1 MPNNGKTIFQNLS
14 SIMGINKPD
23 AVGNNDLLNTSL
35 PGNEILFA
43 TNDKAEYERKL
54 NQYKQEKYLAYQ
66 WQRAQVENNME
77 SLASYTAVKLMY
89 RDSDLMDGVPEI
101 GTALDIISDET
112 CLHGD
117 TEIKLL
123 NGETHTIR
131 ELFANGYADFWCYSV
146 DENGICKPTHIDKVI
161 HKGKKEIYKIS
172 LDDGTEIK
180 CTPEHRWLLTD
191 GRWVETVNIK
201 PGDSLMS
208 IYDSLNYLGYEQ
220 IKSSVEGKKRLT
232 HRVVAEDVLRE
243 EKEKLVK
250 DNHPYQKIV
259 IHHNTFNKLNNDPS
273 ALTYMY
279 WNDHQKLHTDL
290 NQKRWENEEFAEK
303 MKNIFSETAKKTWK
317 RCGENL
323 RMKKSKS
330 MHKYFDSL
338 TTEEKKEKYGKA
350 GEKNNMFGVH
360 RYGSSNPNYAKDK
373 KHIEDISESEYIDA
387 LLSYSGGCGCRKY
400 LSEKFNM
407 PESEVIKYNLKIAH
421 ENGKGK
427 ISQVK
432 SLIEEKDIF
441 TRAEHFINTANKVTV
456 RLLSDYLGYSRN
468 HIKHIFQKNG
478 KSFEDMCN
486 DICNKTNEK
495 YLYSKINGGFVR
507 IAINDYEKYLFD
519 NVASGGS
526 LIKKISEHFGIT
538 VGAVKKNNSTVVSKY
553 GVKNIMGLR
562 YVCGVRFSD
571 IKEFIRKNPNALVE
585 NVCKEFGISYYVLNN
600 MLKSNGYNGFI
611 DLKAHC
617 YNHRVVAVEA
627 LNEIDDV
634 YDLFNSTT
642 NNCFAVKCKTGHI
655 ISHNCNLSSDNQL
668 LKISSKSKRIKS
680 ILEDLFYNRLQ
691 IATTLRMITRGMVK
705 YGNHYMLLNVTKN
718 GIAGW
723 RQLSVYETDRY
734 EGGLSGY
741 YGGGQMINAG
751 EDLKPDEVRFVHA
764 GMNQSTSYSEWQVAH
779 FRLLNDSFFLPYGVS
794 LLHKARRAWRMWSM
808 MEDAMLIYRL
818 DKSIERRVFKIYVGG
833 INDKDVPAFVQEI
846 ANNFKRTPIIDPMT
860 GQVDLRKNFLD
871 VSSDYFIPVRD
882 PNAPNPIET
891 LQSAHN
897 DTAMDDINYMQNKIF
912 AAIRVP
918 KQFINFQDA
927 QGKGQNLSLADIRFA
942 RMIMGIQ
949 QFVLAELN
957 KVAMVHLY
965 LLGFKEELTNFSLA
979 MNIPTAQIE
988 SLELDALMKR
998 IQTAS
1003 AALADPGIGMP
1014 MVSLHWVQT
1023 NILKLSDNE
1032 IKDILGE
1039 IRLEKAMAA
1048 ELQATPMIIK
1058 KTGMFDAVDNIYGD
1072 YEAMNN
1078 PQQQQ
1083 PQQDQGMGGLMGGS
1097 GGLGGSLGGDL
1108 GGGLG
1113 GDMDLDGTPDS
1124 MEGGG
1129 ATGSTDMGSAPAA
1142 SSGQPLQERK
1152 SVKSVIDQYLD
1163 MLTEKQKERE
1173 DDSTDGAYVILEQSE
1188 KEAKDL
1194 DFLIEK
1200 VENLIKDDEAFK
1212 GLGVE
1217 DEDVDDGLSG
1227 ETVSDEDLLN
1237 DEE

>member
-23 AVGNNDLLNTSL
+23 AVGDNQFLSTTL

-89 RDSDLMDGVPEI
+89 RDCDLMDGVPEI
-101 GTALDIISDET
+101 GTALDIIADE
-112 CLHGD
+112 
-117 TEIKLL
+117 
-123 NGETHTIR
+123 
-131 ELFANGYADFWCYSV
+131 V
-146 DENGICKPTHIDKVI
+146 
-161 HKGKKEIYKIS
+161 
-172 LDDGTEIK
+172 
-180 CTPEHRWLLTD
+180 
-191 GRWVETVNIK
+191 
-201 PGDSLMS
+201 
-208 IYDSLNYLGYEQ
+208 
-220 IKSSVEGKKRLT
+220 
-232 HRVVAEDVLRE
+232 
-243 EKEKLVK
+243 
-250 DNHPYQKIV
+250 
-259 IHHNTFNKLNNDPS
+259 
-273 ALTYMY
+273 
-279 WNDHQKLHTDL
+279 
-290 NQKRWENEEFAEK
+290 
-303 MKNIFSETAKKTWK
+303 
-317 RCGENL
+317 
-323 RMKKSKS
+323 
-330 MHKYFDSL
+330 
-338 TTEEKKEKYGKA
+338 
-350 GEKNNMFGVH
+350 
-360 RYGSSNPNYAKDK
+360 
-373 KHIEDISESEYIDA
+373 
-387 LLSYSGGCGCRKY
+387 
-400 LSEKFNM
+400 
-407 PESEVIKYNLKIAH
+407 
-421 ENGKGK
+421 
-427 ISQVK
+427 
-432 SLIEEKDIF
+432 
-441 TRAEHFINTANKVTV
+441 
-456 RLLSDYLGYSRN
+456 
-468 HIKHIFQKNG
+468 
-478 KSFEDMCN
+478 
-486 DICNKTNEK
+486 
-495 YLYSKINGGFVR
+495 
-507 IAINDYEKYLFD
+507 
-519 NVASGGS
+519 
-526 LIKKISEHFGIT
+526 
-538 VGAVKKNNSTVVSKY
+538 
-553 GVKNIMGLR
+553 
-562 YVCGVRFSD
+562 
-571 IKEFIRKNPNALVE
+571 
-585 NVCKEFGISYYVLNN
+585 
-600 MLKSNGYNGFI
+600 
-611 DLKAHC
+611 
-617 YNHRVVAVEA
+617 
-627 LNEIDDV
+627 
-634 YDLFNSTT
+634 
-642 NNCFAVKCKTGHI
+642 
-655 ISHNCNLSSDNQL
+655 CNLSSDNQL

-691 IATTLRMITRGMVK
+691 ISTALRMITRGMVK

-764 GMNQSTSYSEWQVAH
+764 GMNQATSYSEWQVAH

-882 PNAPNPIET
+882 PAAPNPIET
-891 LQSAHN
+891 LQAAHN
-897 DTAMDDINYMQNKIF
+897 DTSMDDINYMQNKIF

-988 SLELDALMKR
+988 SLELDALQKR
-998 IQTAS
+998 IQVAAS
-1003 AALADPGIGMP
+1003 ALADPGIGMP

-1058 KTGMFDAVDNIYGD
+1058 KTGMFDTVDRIYGD

-1078 PQQQQ
+1078 PQQMQ
-1083 PQQDQGMGGLMGGS
+1083 PQQDQGMGGMGGS
-1097 GGLGGSLGGDL
+1097 MMGGGGALGGDL

-1113 GDMDLDGTPDS
+1113 GDMDLDGTPDA

-1129 ATGSTDMGSAPAA
+1129 ATGSTDMSSAPAA

-1152 SVKSVIDQYLD
+1152 TVKSVIDQYLD
-1163 MLTEKQKERE
+1163 MLTEKQKEK
-1173 DDSTDGAYVILEQSE
+1173 DGDSGEEAYGILEEGE
-1188 KEAKDL
+1188 KEAQSL
-1194 DFLIEK
+1194 DFLLEK
-1200 VENLIKDDEAFK
+1200 VENLIGEDDILK
-1212 GLGVE
+1212 NLPTDDDE
-1217 DEDVDDGLSG
+1217 DEDSLSG
-1227 ETVSDEDLLN
+1227 DTVSDEDLLN

>member
-23 AVGNNDLLNTSL
+23 AVGDNQFLSTTL

-89 RDSDLMDGVPEI
+89 RDCDLMDGVPEI
-101 GTALDIISDET
+101 GTALDIIADE
-112 CLHGD
+112 
-117 TEIKLL
+117 
-123 NGETHTIR
+123 
-131 ELFANGYADFWCYSV
+131 V
-146 DENGICKPTHIDKVI
+146 
-161 HKGKKEIYKIS
+161 
-172 LDDGTEIK
+172 
-180 CTPEHRWLLTD
+180 
-191 GRWVETVNIK
+191 
-201 PGDSLMS
+201 
-208 IYDSLNYLGYEQ
+208 
-220 IKSSVEGKKRLT
+220 
-232 HRVVAEDVLRE
+232 
-243 EKEKLVK
+243 
-250 DNHPYQKIV
+250 
-259 IHHNTFNKLNNDPS
+259 
-273 ALTYMY
+273 
-279 WNDHQKLHTDL
+279 
-290 NQKRWENEEFAEK
+290 
-303 MKNIFSETAKKTWK
+303 
-317 RCGENL
+317 
-323 RMKKSKS
+323 
-330 MHKYFDSL
+330 
-338 TTEEKKEKYGKA
+338 
-350 GEKNNMFGVH
+350 
-360 RYGSSNPNYAKDK
+360 
-373 KHIEDISESEYIDA
+373 
-387 LLSYSGGCGCRKY
+387 
-400 LSEKFNM
+400 
-407 PESEVIKYNLKIAH
+407 
-421 ENGKGK
+421 
-427 ISQVK
+427 
-432 SLIEEKDIF
+432 
-441 TRAEHFINTANKVTV
+441 
-456 RLLSDYLGYSRN
+456 
-468 HIKHIFQKNG
+468 
-478 KSFEDMCN
+478 
-486 DICNKTNEK
+486 
-495 YLYSKINGGFVR
+495 
-507 IAINDYEKYLFD
+507 
-519 NVASGGS
+519 
-526 LIKKISEHFGIT
+526 
-538 VGAVKKNNSTVVSKY
+538 
-553 GVKNIMGLR
+553 
-562 YVCGVRFSD
+562 
-571 IKEFIRKNPNALVE
+571 
-585 NVCKEFGISYYVLNN
+585 
-600 MLKSNGYNGFI
+600 
-611 DLKAHC
+611 
-617 YNHRVVAVEA
+617 
-627 LNEIDDV
+627 
-634 YDLFNSTT
+634 
-642 NNCFAVKCKTGHI
+642 
-655 ISHNCNLSSDNQL
+655 CNLSSDNQL

-691 IATTLRMITRGMVK
+691 ISTALRMITRGMVK

-764 GMNQSTSYSEWQVAH
+764 GMNQATSYSEWQVAH

-882 PNAPNPIET
+882 PSAPNPIET
-891 LQSAHN
+891 LQAAHN
-897 DTAMDDINYMQNKIF
+897 DTSMDDINYMQNKIF

-988 SLELDALMKR
+988 SLELEALTKR

-1058 KTGMFDAVDNIYGD
+1058 KTGMFDTVDRIYGD

-1078 PQQQQ
+1078 PQQMQ
-1083 PQQDQGMGGLMGGS
+1083 PQQDQGMGGMGGS
-1097 GGLGGSLGGDL
+1097 MMGGGGALGGDL

-1113 GDMDLDGTPDS
+1113 GDMDLDGTPDA

-1129 ATGSTDMGSAPAA
+1129 ATGSTDMSSAPAA

-1152 SVKSVIDQYLD
+1152 TVKSVIDQYLD
-1163 MLTEKQKERE
+1163 MLTEKQKEK
-1173 DDSTDGAYVILEQSE
+1173 DGDYGEEAYGILEEGE
-1188 KEAKDL
+1188 KEAQSL
-1194 DFLIEK
+1194 DFLLEK
-1200 VENLIKDDEAFK
+1200 VENLIGEDDILK
-1212 GLGVE
+1212 NLPTDDDE
-1217 DEDVDDGLSG
+1217 DEDSLSG
-1227 ETVSDEDLLN
+1227 DTVSDEDLLN

>member
-23 AVGNNDLLNTSL
+23 AVGSNDLLNTSL

-101 GTALDIISDET
+101 GTALDVISDE
-112 CLHGD
+112 
-117 TEIKLL
+117 
-123 NGETHTIR
+123 
-131 ELFANGYADFWCYSV
+131 V
-146 DENGICKPTHIDKVI
+146 
-161 HKGKKEIYKIS
+161 
-172 LDDGTEIK
+172 
-180 CTPEHRWLLTD
+180 
-191 GRWVETVNIK
+191 
-201 PGDSLMS
+201 
-208 IYDSLNYLGYEQ
+208 
-220 IKSSVEGKKRLT
+220 
-232 HRVVAEDVLRE
+232 
-243 EKEKLVK
+243 
-250 DNHPYQKIV
+250 
-259 IHHNTFNKLNNDPS
+259 
-273 ALTYMY
+273 
-279 WNDHQKLHTDL
+279 
-290 NQKRWENEEFAEK
+290 
-303 MKNIFSETAKKTWK
+303 
-317 RCGENL
+317 
-323 RMKKSKS
+323 
-330 MHKYFDSL
+330 
-338 TTEEKKEKYGKA
+338 
-350 GEKNNMFGVH
+350 
-360 RYGSSNPNYAKDK
+360 
-373 KHIEDISESEYIDA
+373 
-387 LLSYSGGCGCRKY
+387 
-400 LSEKFNM
+400 
-407 PESEVIKYNLKIAH
+407 
-421 ENGKGK
+421 
-427 ISQVK
+427 
-432 SLIEEKDIF
+432 
-441 TRAEHFINTANKVTV
+441 
-456 RLLSDYLGYSRN
+456 
-468 HIKHIFQKNG
+468 
-478 KSFEDMCN
+478 
-486 DICNKTNEK
+486 
-495 YLYSKINGGFVR
+495 
-507 IAINDYEKYLFD
+507 
-519 NVASGGS
+519 
-526 LIKKISEHFGIT
+526 
-538 VGAVKKNNSTVVSKY
+538 
-553 GVKNIMGLR
+553 
-562 YVCGVRFSD
+562 
-571 IKEFIRKNPNALVE
+571 
-585 NVCKEFGISYYVLNN
+585 
-600 MLKSNGYNGFI
+600 
-611 DLKAHC
+611 
-617 YNHRVVAVEA
+617 
-627 LNEIDDV
+627 
-634 YDLFNSTT
+634 
-642 NNCFAVKCKTGHI
+642 
-655 ISHNCNLSSDNQL
+655 CNLSSDNQI

-691 IATTLRMITRGMVK
+691 VATTLRMITRGMVK

-764 GMNQSTSYSEWQVAH
+764 GMNQATSYSEWQVAH

-794 LLHKARRAWRMWSM
+794 ILHKARRAWRMWSM

-882 PNAPNPIET
+882 PSAPNPIET
-891 LQSAHN
+891 LQAAHN
-897 DTAMDDINYMQNKIF
+897 DTSMDDINYMQNKIF

-942 RMIMGIQ
+942 RMIMGVQ

>member
-14 SIMGINKPD
+14 SIMGISKPD
-23 AVGNNDLLNTSL
+23 AVGDNQFLSNSL

-89 RDSDLMDGVPEI
+89 RDADLMDGVPEI
-101 GTALDIISDET
+101 GTALDIIADET

-123 NGETHTIR
+123 NGKTHTIK
-131 ELFANGYADFWCYSV
+131 ELFTSGCTDFWCYAV
-146 DENGICKPTHIDKVI
+146 DEYGVCKPTHIDKVI
-161 HKGKKEIYKIS
+161 SKGKKEVYKVS

-180 CTPEHRWLLTD
+180 CTPEHKWLLTD
-191 GRWVETVNIK
+191 GRWVETANIK

-220 IKSSVEGKKRLT
+220 IKSSVEEKKRLT
-232 HRVVAEDVLRE
+232 HQVVSV
-243 EKEKLVK
+243 EKL
-250 DNHPYQKIV
+250 
-259 IHHNTFNKLNNDPS
+259 
-273 ALTYMY
+273 
-279 WNDHQKLHTDL
+279 
-290 NQKRWENEEFAEK
+290 
-303 MKNIFSETAKKTWK
+303 
-317 RCGENL
+317 
-323 RMKKSKS
+323 
-330 MHKYFDSL
+330 
-338 TTEEKKEKYGKA
+338 
-350 GEKNNMFGVH
+350 GV
-360 RYGSSNPNYAKDK
+360 
-373 KHIEDISESEYIDA
+373 
-387 LLSYSGGCGCRKY
+387 
-400 LSEKFNM
+400 
-407 PESEVIKYNLKIAH
+407 
-421 ENGKGK
+421 
-427 ISQVK
+427 
-432 SLIEEKDIF
+432 IEEVF
-441 TRAEHFINTANKVTV
+441 
-456 RLLSDYLGYSRN
+456 
-468 HIKHIFQKNG
+468 
-478 KSFEDMCN
+478 
-486 DICNKTNEK
+486 
-495 YLYSKINGGFVR
+495 
-507 IAINDYEKYLFD
+507 
-519 NVASGGS
+519 
-526 LIKKISEHFGIT
+526 
-538 VGAVKKNNSTVVSKY
+538 
-553 GVKNIMGLR
+553 
-562 YVCGVRFSD
+562 
-571 IKEFIRKNPNALVE
+571 
-585 NVCKEFGISYYVLNN
+585 
-600 MLKSNGYNGFI
+600 
-611 DLKAHC
+611 
-617 YNHRVVAVEA
+617 
-627 LNEIDDV
+627 
-634 YDLFNSTT
+634 DLFNSSV

-655 ISHNCNLSSDNQL
+655 ISHNCNLSSDNQI

-764 GMNQSTSYSEWQVAH
+764 GVNQATSYSEWQVAH
-779 FRLLNDSFFLPYGVS
+779 FRMLNDSFFLPYGVS

-882 PNAPNPIET
+882 PSAPNPIET

-897 DTAMDDINYMQNKIF
+897 DTTMDDINYMQNKIF

-979 MNIPTAQIE
+979 LNIPTAQIE
-988 SLELDALMKR
+988 SLELEALGKR
-998 IQTAS
+998 IQTA
-1003 AALADPGIGMP
+1003 AQALADPGIGMP

-1058 KTGMFDAVDNIYGD
+1058 KTGIFDAVDNIYGD

-1083 PQQDQGMGGLMGGS
+1083 PQQDQGMGGGLMGGGGALG
-1097 GGLGGSLGGDL
+1097 GGLGGDL
-1108 GGGLG
+1108 GGLG
-1113 GDMDLDGTPDS
+1113 GDMDLDGTPDA
-1124 MEGGG
+1124 MEGGS
-1129 ATGSTDMGSAPAA
+1129 ATGSTDMGSAPTA

-1152 SVKSVIDQYLD
+1152 AVKSVIDQYLD
-1163 MLTEKQKERE
+1163 MLTEKQKEKD
-1173 DDSTDGAYVILEQSE
+1173 DDSGDEAYMILEKSE
-1188 KEAKDL
+1188 KEAKNL

-1212 GLGVE
+1212 CLGVDDEE
-1217 DEDVDDGLSG
+1217 DDTLSG
-1227 ETVSDEDLLN
+1227 ETISDEDLLN

>member
-89 RDSDLMDGVPEI
+89 RDADLMDGVPEI
-101 GTALDIISDET
+101 GTALDVISDE
-112 CLHGD
+112 
-117 TEIKLL
+117 
-123 NGETHTIR
+123 
-131 ELFANGYADFWCYSV
+131 V
-146 DENGICKPTHIDKVI
+146 
-161 HKGKKEIYKIS
+161 
-172 LDDGTEIK
+172 
-180 CTPEHRWLLTD
+180 
-191 GRWVETVNIK
+191 
-201 PGDSLMS
+201 
-208 IYDSLNYLGYEQ
+208 
-220 IKSSVEGKKRLT
+220 
-232 HRVVAEDVLRE
+232 
-243 EKEKLVK
+243 
-250 DNHPYQKIV
+250 
-259 IHHNTFNKLNNDPS
+259 
-273 ALTYMY
+273 
-279 WNDHQKLHTDL
+279 
-290 NQKRWENEEFAEK
+290 
-303 MKNIFSETAKKTWK
+303 
-317 RCGENL
+317 
-323 RMKKSKS
+323 
-330 MHKYFDSL
+330 
-338 TTEEKKEKYGKA
+338 
-350 GEKNNMFGVH
+350 
-360 RYGSSNPNYAKDK
+360 
-373 KHIEDISESEYIDA
+373 
-387 LLSYSGGCGCRKY
+387 
-400 LSEKFNM
+400 
-407 PESEVIKYNLKIAH
+407 
-421 ENGKGK
+421 
-427 ISQVK
+427 
-432 SLIEEKDIF
+432 
-441 TRAEHFINTANKVTV
+441 
-456 RLLSDYLGYSRN
+456 
-468 HIKHIFQKNG
+468 
-478 KSFEDMCN
+478 
-486 DICNKTNEK
+486 
-495 YLYSKINGGFVR
+495 
-507 IAINDYEKYLFD
+507 
-519 NVASGGS
+519 
-526 LIKKISEHFGIT
+526 
-538 VGAVKKNNSTVVSKY
+538 
-553 GVKNIMGLR
+553 
-562 YVCGVRFSD
+562 
-571 IKEFIRKNPNALVE
+571 
-585 NVCKEFGISYYVLNN
+585 
-600 MLKSNGYNGFI
+600 
-611 DLKAHC
+611 
-617 YNHRVVAVEA
+617 
-627 LNEIDDV
+627 
-634 YDLFNSTT
+634 
-642 NNCFAVKCKTGHI
+642 
-655 ISHNCNLSSDNQL
+655 CNLSSDNQ
-668 LKISSKSKRIKS
+668 IIRVSSKSKRIKS

-691 IATTLRMITRGMVK
+691 IATTLRMITRSMVK

-718 GIAGW
+718 GIMGW

-741 YGGGQMINAG
+741 YGGGQLVSAG

-764 GMNQSTSYSEWQVAH
+764 GMNQATSYSEWQVAH
-779 FRLLNDSFFLPYGVS
+779 FRLLNDSFFLPYGCIVGDTRIETEDGFKAIDEIEIGDKIWTFDIKKQERVLATVSMGMFKGIKDVYSVKTRHNYIEGTGDHKLLTYDNGKLVYKEICELKEGDLLVIDNSKDKCNKQVIIDKSALTENEANLKKSVRWWTDHINLIPDYVDAEFANFFGFMLGDGWISGNQVFFATGEYSGINKKYADYLEKITGTHVSYRKNKNKINYDFQQACVNSKCLATVLKRMGFVGSFAEKRIPKWLYSCSDDIKKAFLNGLMTADGSYNIDKYNVLRCSIELSNEQLIKDIKVLVQSLGYKSGQICSRNRIEQNRKKLSNGLTINCKTTSYYFYYFETENRQEKKYDLLDRKNDGFKTEKIESIKYVGRKKTYDITVDNENSNFFANGIITHNCS

-988 SLELDALMKR
+988 SLELDALGKR
-998 IQTAS
+998 IQTA
-1003 AALADPGIGMP
+1003 AQALADPGIGMP

-1058 KTGMFDAVDNIYGD
+1058 KTGVFDAVDNIYGD

-1083 PQQDQGMGGLMGGS
+1083 PQQDQGMGGGLMGG
-1097 GGLGGSLGGDL
+1097 GGGAL

-1113 GDMDLDGTPDS
+1113 DALGGLGGDTDLDGTPDA

-1129 ATGSTDMGSAPAA
+1129 ATGSTDMSSAPAA

-1152 SVKSVIDQYLD
+1152 AVKSVIDQYLD
-1163 MLTEKQKERE
+1163 MLTEKQKEK
-1173 DDSTDGAYVILEQSE
+1173 DGDSGDEAYMILEESE
-1188 KEAKDL
+1188 KEAKNL

-1212 GLGVE
+1212 GLGADDEE
-1217 DEDVDDGLSG
+1217 DDTLSG

>member
-89 RDSDLMDGVPEI
+89 RDADLMDGVPEI
-101 GTALDIISDET
+101 GTALDVISDE
-112 CLHGD
+112 
-117 TEIKLL
+117 
-123 NGETHTIR
+123 
-131 ELFANGYADFWCYSV
+131 V
-146 DENGICKPTHIDKVI
+146 
-161 HKGKKEIYKIS
+161 
-172 LDDGTEIK
+172 
-180 CTPEHRWLLTD
+180 
-191 GRWVETVNIK
+191 
-201 PGDSLMS
+201 
-208 IYDSLNYLGYEQ
+208 
-220 IKSSVEGKKRLT
+220 
-232 HRVVAEDVLRE
+232 
-243 EKEKLVK
+243 
-250 DNHPYQKIV
+250 
-259 IHHNTFNKLNNDPS
+259 
-273 ALTYMY
+273 
-279 WNDHQKLHTDL
+279 
-290 NQKRWENEEFAEK
+290 
-303 MKNIFSETAKKTWK
+303 
-317 RCGENL
+317 
-323 RMKKSKS
+323 
-330 MHKYFDSL
+330 
-338 TTEEKKEKYGKA
+338 
-350 GEKNNMFGVH
+350 
-360 RYGSSNPNYAKDK
+360 
-373 KHIEDISESEYIDA
+373 
-387 LLSYSGGCGCRKY
+387 
-400 LSEKFNM
+400 
-407 PESEVIKYNLKIAH
+407 
-421 ENGKGK
+421 
-427 ISQVK
+427 
-432 SLIEEKDIF
+432 
-441 TRAEHFINTANKVTV
+441 
-456 RLLSDYLGYSRN
+456 
-468 HIKHIFQKNG
+468 
-478 KSFEDMCN
+478 
-486 DICNKTNEK
+486 
-495 YLYSKINGGFVR
+495 
-507 IAINDYEKYLFD
+507 
-519 NVASGGS
+519 
-526 LIKKISEHFGIT
+526 
-538 VGAVKKNNSTVVSKY
+538 
-553 GVKNIMGLR
+553 
-562 YVCGVRFSD
+562 
-571 IKEFIRKNPNALVE
+571 
-585 NVCKEFGISYYVLNN
+585 
-600 MLKSNGYNGFI
+600 
-611 DLKAHC
+611 
-617 YNHRVVAVEA
+617 
-627 LNEIDDV
+627 
-634 YDLFNSTT
+634 
-642 NNCFAVKCKTGHI
+642 
-655 ISHNCNLSSDNQL
+655 CNLSSDNQ
-668 LKISSKSKRIKS
+668 IIRVSSKSKRIKS

-691 IATTLRMITRGMVK
+691 VATTLRMITRSMVK

-718 GIAGW
+718 GIMGW

-741 YGGGQMINAG
+741 YGGGQMINIG

-764 GMNQSTSYSEWQVAH
+764 GMNQATSYSEWQVAH
-779 FRLLNDSFFLPYGVS
+779 FRLLNDSFFLPYGTS
-794 LLHKARRAWRMWSM
+794 ILHKARRAWRMWSM

-882 PNAPNPIET
+882 PSAPNPIET
-891 LQSAHN
+891 LQAAHN
-897 DTAMDDINYMQNKIF
+897 DTSMDDINYMQNKIF

-918 KQFINFQDA
+918 KQFINFQDS
-927 QGKGQNLSLADIRFA
+927 QGKGQSLSLADIRFA
-942 RMIMGIQ
+942 RMIMGVQ

-988 SLELDALMKR
+988 SLELEALGKR
-998 IQTAS
+998 IQTA
-1003 AALADPGIGMP
+1003 AQALADPGIGMP

-1083 PQQDQGMGGLMGGS
+1083 PQQDQGMGGLMGGGG
-1097 GGLGGSLGGDL
+1097 GGLGGGLGGDL
-1108 GGGLG
+1108 GGLG
-1113 GDMDLDGTPDS
+1113 GDMDLDGTPDT

-1152 SVKSVIDQYLD
+1152 AVKSVIDRYLD

-1173 DDSTDGAYVILEQSE
+1173 DDSTDEAYVILEQSE
-1188 KEAKDL
+1188 KEAKNL

-1212 GLGVE
+1212 GLGIE
-1217 DEDVDDGLSG
+1217 DEEGDDSLSG

>member
-14 SIMGINKPD
+14 SIMGISKPD
-23 AVGNNDLLNTSL
+23 AVGDNQFLSNSL

-89 RDSDLMDGVPEI
+89 RDADLMDGVPEI
-101 GTALDIISDET
+101 GTALDIIADET

-123 NGETHTIR
+123 NRKTHTIK
-131 ELFANGYADFWCYSV
+131 ELFTSGCTDFWCYAV
-146 DENGICKPTHIDKVI
+146 DEYGECKPTHIDKVI
-161 HKGKKEIYKIS
+161 SKGKKEIYKVS

-180 CTPEHRWLLTD
+180 CTPEHKWLLTD
-191 GRWVETVNIK
+191 GRWVETANIK

-220 IKSSVEGKKRLT
+220 IKSSVEEKKRLA
-232 HRVVAEDVLRE
+232 HQVVSV
-243 EKEKLVK
+243 EKL
-250 DNHPYQKIV
+250 
-259 IHHNTFNKLNNDPS
+259 
-273 ALTYMY
+273 
-279 WNDHQKLHTDL
+279 
-290 NQKRWENEEFAEK
+290 
-303 MKNIFSETAKKTWK
+303 
-317 RCGENL
+317 
-323 RMKKSKS
+323 
-330 MHKYFDSL
+330 
-338 TTEEKKEKYGKA
+338 
-350 GEKNNMFGVH
+350 GV
-360 RYGSSNPNYAKDK
+360 
-373 KHIEDISESEYIDA
+373 
-387 LLSYSGGCGCRKY
+387 
-400 LSEKFNM
+400 
-407 PESEVIKYNLKIAH
+407 
-421 ENGKGK
+421 
-427 ISQVK
+427 
-432 SLIEEKDIF
+432 IEEVF
-441 TRAEHFINTANKVTV
+441 
-456 RLLSDYLGYSRN
+456 
-468 HIKHIFQKNG
+468 
-478 KSFEDMCN
+478 
-486 DICNKTNEK
+486 
-495 YLYSKINGGFVR
+495 
-507 IAINDYEKYLFD
+507 
-519 NVASGGS
+519 
-526 LIKKISEHFGIT
+526 
-538 VGAVKKNNSTVVSKY
+538 
-553 GVKNIMGLR
+553 
-562 YVCGVRFSD
+562 
-571 IKEFIRKNPNALVE
+571 
-585 NVCKEFGISYYVLNN
+585 
-600 MLKSNGYNGFI
+600 
-611 DLKAHC
+611 
-617 YNHRVVAVEA
+617 
-627 LNEIDDV
+627 
-634 YDLFNSTT
+634 DLFNSSV

-655 ISHNCNLSSDNQL
+655 ISHNCNLSSDNQI

-741 YGGGQMINAG
+741 YGGGQMTNAG

-764 GMNQSTSYSEWQVAH
+764 GMNQATSYSEWQVAH
-779 FRLLNDSFFLPYGVS
+779 FRMLNDSFFLPYGVS

-882 PNAPNPIET
+882 PSAPNPIET

-979 MNIPTAQIE
+979 LNIPTAQIE
-988 SLELDALMKR
+988 SLELEALGKR
-998 IQTAS
+998 IQTA
-1003 AALADPGIGMP
+1003 AQALADPGIGMP

-1058 KTGMFDAVDNIYGD
+1058 KTGIFDAVDNIYGD

-1083 PQQDQGMGGLMGGS
+1083 PQQDQGMGGGLMGGGGALG
-1097 GGLGGSLGGDL
+1097 GGLGGDL
-1108 GGGLG
+1108 GGLG
-1113 GDMDLDGTPDS
+1113 GDMDLDGTPDA
-1124 MEGGG
+1124 MEGGS
-1129 ATGSTDMGSAPAA
+1129 ATGSTDMGSAPTA

-1152 SVKSVIDQYLD
+1152 AVKSVIDQYLD
-1163 MLTEKQKERE
+1163 MLTEKQKEKD
-1173 DDSTDGAYVILEQSE
+1173 DDSGDEAYMILEKSE
-1188 KEAKDL
+1188 KEAKNL

-1212 GLGVE
+1212 CLGVDDEE
-1217 DEDVDDGLSG
+1217 DDTLSG
-1227 ETVSDEDLLN
+1227 ETISDEDLLN

>member
-14 SIMGINKPD
+14 SIMGISKPD
-23 AVGNNDLLNTSL
+23 AVGDNQFLSNSL

-89 RDSDLMDGVPEI
+89 RDADLMDGVPEI
-101 GTALDIISDET
+101 GTALDIIADE
-112 CLHGD
+112 
-117 TEIKLL
+117 
-123 NGETHTIR
+123 
-131 ELFANGYADFWCYSV
+131 V
-146 DENGICKPTHIDKVI
+146 
-161 HKGKKEIYKIS
+161 
-172 LDDGTEIK
+172 
-180 CTPEHRWLLTD
+180 
-191 GRWVETVNIK
+191 
-201 PGDSLMS
+201 
-208 IYDSLNYLGYEQ
+208 
-220 IKSSVEGKKRLT
+220 
-232 HRVVAEDVLRE
+232 
-243 EKEKLVK
+243 
-250 DNHPYQKIV
+250 
-259 IHHNTFNKLNNDPS
+259 
-273 ALTYMY
+273 
-279 WNDHQKLHTDL
+279 
-290 NQKRWENEEFAEK
+290 
-303 MKNIFSETAKKTWK
+303 
-317 RCGENL
+317 
-323 RMKKSKS
+323 
-330 MHKYFDSL
+330 
-338 TTEEKKEKYGKA
+338 
-350 GEKNNMFGVH
+350 
-360 RYGSSNPNYAKDK
+360 
-373 KHIEDISESEYIDA
+373 
-387 LLSYSGGCGCRKY
+387 
-400 LSEKFNM
+400 
-407 PESEVIKYNLKIAH
+407 
-421 ENGKGK
+421 
-427 ISQVK
+427 
-432 SLIEEKDIF
+432 
-441 TRAEHFINTANKVTV
+441 
-456 RLLSDYLGYSRN
+456 
-468 HIKHIFQKNG
+468 
-478 KSFEDMCN
+478 
-486 DICNKTNEK
+486 
-495 YLYSKINGGFVR
+495 
-507 IAINDYEKYLFD
+507 
-519 NVASGGS
+519 
-526 LIKKISEHFGIT
+526 
-538 VGAVKKNNSTVVSKY
+538 
-553 GVKNIMGLR
+553 
-562 YVCGVRFSD
+562 
-571 IKEFIRKNPNALVE
+571 
-585 NVCKEFGISYYVLNN
+585 
-600 MLKSNGYNGFI
+600 
-611 DLKAHC
+611 
-617 YNHRVVAVEA
+617 
-627 LNEIDDV
+627 
-634 YDLFNSTT
+634 
-642 NNCFAVKCKTGHI
+642 
-655 ISHNCNLSSDNQL
+655 CNLSSDNQI

-680 ILEDLFYNRLQ
+680 ILEDLFYDRLQ

-764 GMNQSTSYSEWQVAH
+764 GMNQATSYSEWQVAH
-779 FRLLNDSFFLPYGVS
+779 FRMLNDSFFLPYGVS

-882 PNAPNPIET
+882 PSAPNPIET

-979 MNIPTAQIE
+979 LNIPTAQIE
-988 SLELDALMKR
+988 SLELEALGKR
-998 IQTAS
+998 IQTA
-1003 AALADPGIGMP
+1003 AQALADPGIGMP

-1058 KTGMFDAVDNIYGD
+1058 KTGIFDAVDNIYGD

-1083 PQQDQGMGGLMGGS
+1083 PQQDQGMGGGLMGGGGALG
-1097 GGLGGSLGGDL
+1097 GGLGGDL
-1108 GGGLG
+1108 GGLG
-1113 GDMDLDGTPDS
+1113 GDMDLDGTPDA
-1124 MEGGG
+1124 MEGGS
-1129 ATGSTDMGSAPAA
+1129 ATGSTDMGSAPTA

-1163 MLTEKQKERE
+1163 MLTEKQKEKD
-1173 DDSTDGAYVILEQSE
+1173 DDSGDEAYIILEKSE
-1188 KEAKDL
+1188 KEAKNL

-1212 GLGVE
+1212 CLGIDDEE
-1217 DEDVDDGLSG
+1217 DDTLSG
-1227 ETVSDEDLLN
+1227 ETISDEDLLN

>member
-89 RDSDLMDGVPEI
+89 RDADLMDGVPEI
-101 GTALDIISDET
+101 GTALDIIADE
-112 CLHGD
+112 
-117 TEIKLL
+117 
-123 NGETHTIR
+123 
-131 ELFANGYADFWCYSV
+131 V
-146 DENGICKPTHIDKVI
+146 
-161 HKGKKEIYKIS
+161 
-172 LDDGTEIK
+172 
-180 CTPEHRWLLTD
+180 
-191 GRWVETVNIK
+191 
-201 PGDSLMS
+201 
-208 IYDSLNYLGYEQ
+208 
-220 IKSSVEGKKRLT
+220 
-232 HRVVAEDVLRE
+232 
-243 EKEKLVK
+243 
-250 DNHPYQKIV
+250 
-259 IHHNTFNKLNNDPS
+259 
-273 ALTYMY
+273 
-279 WNDHQKLHTDL
+279 
-290 NQKRWENEEFAEK
+290 
-303 MKNIFSETAKKTWK
+303 
-317 RCGENL
+317 
-323 RMKKSKS
+323 
-330 MHKYFDSL
+330 
-338 TTEEKKEKYGKA
+338 
-350 GEKNNMFGVH
+350 
-360 RYGSSNPNYAKDK
+360 
-373 KHIEDISESEYIDA
+373 
-387 LLSYSGGCGCRKY
+387 
-400 LSEKFNM
+400 
-407 PESEVIKYNLKIAH
+407 
-421 ENGKGK
+421 
-427 ISQVK
+427 
-432 SLIEEKDIF
+432 
-441 TRAEHFINTANKVTV
+441 
-456 RLLSDYLGYSRN
+456 
-468 HIKHIFQKNG
+468 
-478 KSFEDMCN
+478 
-486 DICNKTNEK
+486 
-495 YLYSKINGGFVR
+495 
-507 IAINDYEKYLFD
+507 
-519 NVASGGS
+519 
-526 LIKKISEHFGIT
+526 
-538 VGAVKKNNSTVVSKY
+538 
-553 GVKNIMGLR
+553 
-562 YVCGVRFSD
+562 
-571 IKEFIRKNPNALVE
+571 
-585 NVCKEFGISYYVLNN
+585 
-600 MLKSNGYNGFI
+600 
-611 DLKAHC
+611 
-617 YNHRVVAVEA
+617 
-627 LNEIDDV
+627 
-634 YDLFNSTT
+634 
-642 NNCFAVKCKTGHI
+642 
-655 ISHNCNLSSDNQL
+655 CNLSSDNQL

-691 IATTLRMITRGMVK
+691 IATALRMITRGMVK

-764 GMNQSTSYSEWQVAH
+764 GMNQATSYSEWQVAH

-794 LLHKARRAWRMWSM
+794 ILHKARRAWRMWSM

-882 PNAPNPIET
+882 PSAPNPIET
-891 LQSAHN
+891 LQAAHN
-897 DTAMDDINYMQNKIF
+897 DTSMDDINYMQNKIF

-942 RMIMGIQ
+942 RMIMGVQ

-1083 PQQDQGMGGLMGGS
+1083 PQQDQGIGGGLMGGS

>member
-14 SIMGINKPD
+14 SIMGISKPD
-23 AVGNNDLLNTSL
+23 AVGDNQFLSNSL

-89 RDSDLMDGVPEI
+89 RDADLMDGVPEI
-101 GTALDIISDET
+101 GTALDIIADE
-112 CLHGD
+112 
-117 TEIKLL
+117 
-123 NGETHTIR
+123 
-131 ELFANGYADFWCYSV
+131 V
-146 DENGICKPTHIDKVI
+146 
-161 HKGKKEIYKIS
+161 
-172 LDDGTEIK
+172 
-180 CTPEHRWLLTD
+180 
-191 GRWVETVNIK
+191 
-201 PGDSLMS
+201 
-208 IYDSLNYLGYEQ
+208 
-220 IKSSVEGKKRLT
+220 
-232 HRVVAEDVLRE
+232 
-243 EKEKLVK
+243 
-250 DNHPYQKIV
+250 
-259 IHHNTFNKLNNDPS
+259 
-273 ALTYMY
+273 
-279 WNDHQKLHTDL
+279 
-290 NQKRWENEEFAEK
+290 
-303 MKNIFSETAKKTWK
+303 
-317 RCGENL
+317 
-323 RMKKSKS
+323 
-330 MHKYFDSL
+330 
-338 TTEEKKEKYGKA
+338 
-350 GEKNNMFGVH
+350 
-360 RYGSSNPNYAKDK
+360 
-373 KHIEDISESEYIDA
+373 
-387 LLSYSGGCGCRKY
+387 
-400 LSEKFNM
+400 
-407 PESEVIKYNLKIAH
+407 
-421 ENGKGK
+421 
-427 ISQVK
+427 
-432 SLIEEKDIF
+432 
-441 TRAEHFINTANKVTV
+441 
-456 RLLSDYLGYSRN
+456 
-468 HIKHIFQKNG
+468 
-478 KSFEDMCN
+478 
-486 DICNKTNEK
+486 
-495 YLYSKINGGFVR
+495 
-507 IAINDYEKYLFD
+507 
-519 NVASGGS
+519 
-526 LIKKISEHFGIT
+526 
-538 VGAVKKNNSTVVSKY
+538 
-553 GVKNIMGLR
+553 
-562 YVCGVRFSD
+562 
-571 IKEFIRKNPNALVE
+571 
-585 NVCKEFGISYYVLNN
+585 
-600 MLKSNGYNGFI
+600 
-611 DLKAHC
+611 
-617 YNHRVVAVEA
+617 
-627 LNEIDDV
+627 
-634 YDLFNSTT
+634 
-642 NNCFAVKCKTGHI
+642 
-655 ISHNCNLSSDNQL
+655 CNLSSDNQI

-764 GMNQSTSYSEWQVAH
+764 GMNQATSYSEWQVAH
-779 FRLLNDSFFLPYGVS
+779 FRMLNDSFFLPYGVS

-882 PNAPNPIET
+882 PSAPNPIET

-897 DTAMDDINYMQNKIF
+897 DTTMDDINYMQNKIF

-979 MNIPTAQIE
+979 LNIPTAQIE
-988 SLELDALMKR
+988 SLELEALGKR
-998 IQTAS
+998 IQTA
-1003 AALADPGIGMP
+1003 AQALADPGIGMP

-1058 KTGMFDAVDNIYGD
+1058 KTGIFDAVDNIYGD

-1083 PQQDQGMGGLMGGS
+1083 PQQDQGMGGGLMGGGGALG
-1097 GGLGGSLGGDL
+1097 GGLGGDL
-1108 GGGLG
+1108 GGLG
-1113 GDMDLDGTPDS
+1113 GDMDLDGTPDA

-1163 MLTEKQKERE
+1163 MLTEKQKEKD
-1173 DDSTDGAYVILEQSE
+1173 DDSGDEAYMILEKSE
-1188 KEAKDL
+1188 KEAKNL

-1212 GLGVE
+1212 CLGVDDEE
-1217 DEDVDDGLSG
+1217 DDTLSG
-1227 ETVSDEDLLN
+1227 ETISDEDLLN

>member
-89 RDSDLMDGVPEI
+89 RDADLMDGVPEI
-101 GTALDIISDET
+101 GTALDIIADE
-112 CLHGD
+112 
-117 TEIKLL
+117 
-123 NGETHTIR
+123 
-131 ELFANGYADFWCYSV
+131 V
-146 DENGICKPTHIDKVI
+146 
-161 HKGKKEIYKIS
+161 
-172 LDDGTEIK
+172 
-180 CTPEHRWLLTD
+180 
-191 GRWVETVNIK
+191 
-201 PGDSLMS
+201 
-208 IYDSLNYLGYEQ
+208 
-220 IKSSVEGKKRLT
+220 
-232 HRVVAEDVLRE
+232 
-243 EKEKLVK
+243 
-250 DNHPYQKIV
+250 
-259 IHHNTFNKLNNDPS
+259 
-273 ALTYMY
+273 
-279 WNDHQKLHTDL
+279 
-290 NQKRWENEEFAEK
+290 
-303 MKNIFSETAKKTWK
+303 
-317 RCGENL
+317 
-323 RMKKSKS
+323 
-330 MHKYFDSL
+330 
-338 TTEEKKEKYGKA
+338 
-350 GEKNNMFGVH
+350 
-360 RYGSSNPNYAKDK
+360 
-373 KHIEDISESEYIDA
+373 
-387 LLSYSGGCGCRKY
+387 
-400 LSEKFNM
+400 
-407 PESEVIKYNLKIAH
+407 
-421 ENGKGK
+421 
-427 ISQVK
+427 
-432 SLIEEKDIF
+432 
-441 TRAEHFINTANKVTV
+441 
-456 RLLSDYLGYSRN
+456 
-468 HIKHIFQKNG
+468 
-478 KSFEDMCN
+478 
-486 DICNKTNEK
+486 
-495 YLYSKINGGFVR
+495 
-507 IAINDYEKYLFD
+507 
-519 NVASGGS
+519 
-526 LIKKISEHFGIT
+526 
-538 VGAVKKNNSTVVSKY
+538 
-553 GVKNIMGLR
+553 
-562 YVCGVRFSD
+562 
-571 IKEFIRKNPNALVE
+571 
-585 NVCKEFGISYYVLNN
+585 
-600 MLKSNGYNGFI
+600 
-611 DLKAHC
+611 
-617 YNHRVVAVEA
+617 
-627 LNEIDDV
+627 
-634 YDLFNSTT
+634 
-642 NNCFAVKCKTGHI
+642 
-655 ISHNCNLSSDNQL
+655 CNLSSDNQL

-691 IATTLRMITRGMVK
+691 IATALRMITRGMVK

-764 GMNQSTSYSEWQVAH
+764 GMNQATSYSEWQVAH

-882 PNAPNPIET
+882 PSAPNPIET
-891 LQSAHN
+891 LQAAHN
-897 DTAMDDINYMQNKIF
+897 DTSMDDINYMQNKIF

-988 SLELDALMKR
+988 SLELEALGKR
-998 IQTAS
+998 IQTA
-1003 AALADPGIGMP
+1003 AQALADPGIGMP

-1108 GGGLG
+1108 GGGLE